1 MMARPEHLAHV
12 RTVIA
17 AAAKFPELGRA
28 FFEAGPAYGARRLA
42 GYFQRKTEQGALA
55 IENPER
61 AAWQFLE
68 LIQGGK
74 FKALMFRIMD
84 EITREEI
91 AETVE
96 AGVDV
101 FLKAYGAKDA
111 GDRRIADQ
119 GATPASPSL

>member
-1 MMARPEHLAHV
+1 
-12 RTVIA
+12 
-17 AAAKFPELGRA
+17 
-28 FFEAGPAYGARRLA
+28 
-42 GYFQRKTEQGALA
+42 
-55 IENPER
+55 
-61 AAWQFLE
+61 
-68 LIQGGK
+68 
-74 FKALMFRIMD
+74 MFRIMD